1 MLLANRRVIFLA
13 VHGETL
19 DQGRLPKPTAD
30 SGCDD
35 KTILRD
41 SALAQLAAVGS
52 PQEYSRGGGGGLRPH
67 PWSSESMGTAIQGHG
82 AGGSPGGW
90 DFCPAPARAH
100 THTGMCTHLPRMN
113 IPACHSLAWNGLPHF
128 TAITIPS
135 KHHSR
140 LTCARK
146 PCQKAPPL
154 LSHTSTRGC
163 ENHAAHE
170 EWV

>member
-52 PQEYSRGGGGGLRPH
+52 PQEYSSGGGGASVPTPGALRAWGHLYKGMGL
-67 PWSSESMGTAIQGHG
+67 GGAQG
-82 AGGSPGGW
+82 AGIS
-90 DFCPAPARAH
+90 ARPQQELTRTQACAH
-100 THTGMCTHLPRMN
+100 T
-113 IPACHSLAWNGLPHF
+113 CHG
-128 TAITIPS
+128 
-135 KHHSR
+135 
-140 LTCARK
+140 
-146 PCQKAPPL
+146 
-154 LSHTSTRGC
+154 
-163 ENHAAHE
+163 
-170 EWV
+170 